1 MRFRTRAFLCCFVP
15 FALLLAGSFWMIQTM
30 VQSTVR
36 DGLRTSLLE
45 NHQAVAL
52 VLSKSDLQSSRF
64 LKVVGENAA
73 LKAGVQLLLT
83 YRENAE
89 ARRTVE
95 DQLPELCE
103 QMGFAFLMVSGP
115 DATPLAGVLR
125 QPAGKRGSS
134 EHGERNELAT
144 AA

>member
-1 MRFRTRAFLCCFVP
+1 
-15 FALLLAGSFWMIQTM
+15 MIQKQ

-36 DGLRTSLLE
+36 NGLYRSLIE
-45 NHQAVAL
+45 NHKAVAQ

-83 YRENAE
+83 YPGNSD

-95 DQLPELCE
+95 DQLRELCE
-103 QMGFAFLMVSGP
+103 RMGFALLTVSAP
-115 DATPLAGVLR
+115 DGTPLAGVLR
-125 QPAGKRGSS
+125 TAGTVKP
-134 EHGERNELAT
+134 LDTAT
-144 AA
+144 AQVRRSGLVLLNGAA